1 MFRRSLQAAG
11 RGVFAELPGTA
22 GPRLPGPTGRN
33 ALPTEQAGFC
43 HFRPSPT
50 NALARVARPLSPLH
64 STSQARI
71 DRPVETDEHRARSA
85 SACPIRSASGVRF
98 SMWVELRLSVA
109 LDTARK
115 AAHKPRSRQR
125 RPASR
130 REIASEYSRRERF
143 KVSVEAI
150 FEGERPV
157 RTVARPFVPDD
168 FSARTCLR
176 KARFMATKKDR
187 AEPRIALNDNGGAEE
202 RLLSR
207 NGNHQMIDL
216 GRSKGPTTVVLTLK
230 RGGLAQELAR

>member
-1 MFRRSLQAAG
+1 
-11 RGVFAELPGTA
+11 
-22 GPRLPGPTGRN
+22 
-33 ALPTEQAGFC
+33 
-43 HFRPSPT
+43 
-50 NALARVARPLSPLH
+50 
-64 STSQARI
+64 
-71 DRPVETDEHRARSA
+71 
-85 SACPIRSASGVRF
+85 
-98 SMWVELRLSVA
+98 MWVELRLSVA
-109 LDTARK
+109 SHCTK
-115 AAHKPRSRQR
+115 AAHKAEKQTTRDPRLDER
-125 RPASR
+125 
-130 REIASEYSRRERF
+130 IASENSRRERF

-168 FSARTCLR
+168 FSARTRLR

-207 NGNHQMIDL
+207 NGNHQIIDL